1 MTADDRPTLSASDLA
16 RRLGD
21 ALPPADSLTA
31 AQLDLVAAA
40 RDLLD
45 AVVRTDTDDAARST
59 AAATLRRVT
68 ADLRVAEREPV
79 IVLLRH
85 PGGRFENATQAGSGR
100 LNARSF
106 PTVFDLPEACPE
118 ITVGP
123 GPEVTGHCRLDA
135 SAGGP
140 PERAHGGVVA
150 TVLDEACGAGIVAAG
165 RVGMTVTLTVDY
177 LGPVPLGEPLGIRA
191 RAEEVDG
198 RKTWV
203 TAEIVV
209 DDEVRARGRALFV
222 ATRPR

>member
-1 MTADDRPTLSASDLA
+1 MSEPDRRTLSASDLA

-31 AQLDLVAAA
+31 EQLELVAAA

-45 AVVRTDTDDAARST
+45 AVVRTDVDDDTRADAAGTIRT
-59 AAATLRRVT
+59 VTDALRAAT
-68 ADLRVAEREPV
+68 REPV

-106 PTVFDLPEACPE
+106 PTTFDIPAECPE
-118 ITVGP
+118 IATGP
-123 GPEVTGHCRLDA
+123 GPEVHGRCVLDA

-150 TVLDEACGAGIVAAG
+150 TILDEACGAGIVAAG
-165 RVGMTVTLTVDY
+165 RVGMTVTLAVDY
-177 LGPVPLGEPLGIRA
+177 RGPVPLGVPLAIRS
-191 RAEEVDG
+191 RAEEIDG

-222 ATRPR
+222 ATRPQ

>member
-1 MTADDRPTLSASDLA
+1 MTAADRPTLSASDLA

-31 AQLDLVAAA
+31 AQLDLVDAA

-45 AVVRTDTDDAARST
+45 AVVRTDTDDAVRSAAAGTLRTAARS
-59 AAATLRRVT
+59 LRAVT
-68 ADLRVAEREPV
+68 REPV

-106 PTVFDLPEACPE
+106 PTVFDLPEVCPE
-118 ITVGP
+118 IAVGP
-123 GPEVTGHCRLDA
+123 GPEVTGRCRLDA

-150 TVLDEACGAGIVAAG
+150 TILDEACGAGIVAAG
-165 RVGMTVTLTVDY
+165 RVGMTVTLSVDY
-177 LGPVPLGEPLGIRA
+177 LGPVPLGVPLDLRA

-222 ATRPR
+222 ATRPQ

>member
-1 MTADDRPTLSASDLA
+1 MSDERGPTLSASDLA

-21 ALPPADSLTA
+21 ALPPADSLTE

-45 AVVRTDTDDAARST
+45 AVVRTDVADAER
-59 AAATLRRVT
+59 AAAAAQLRAVT
-68 ADLRVAEREPV
+68 EALRAATREPV

-106 PTVFDLPEACPE
+106 PTTFDLPEECPE
-118 ITVGP
+118 IAAGP
-123 GPEVTGHCRLDA
+123 GPEVTGRCVLDA

-150 TVLDEACGAGIVAAG
+150 TILDEACGAGIVAAG

-177 LGPVPLGEPLGIRA
+177 VGPVPLGVPLGIRA
-191 RAEEVDG
+191 RTEEVDG

-222 ATRPR
+222 ATRPQ